1 MRKLSKL
8 EIKVTQDKLT
18 NAYNREYFDKYYK
31 DWIISINKFNL
42 KLAVVML
49 DIDNFKYVNDTFGHD
64 VGDLVLIDFVKVI
77 CTNLRSNDI
86 FVRWG
91 GEEFILVLKLKDE
104 KDLLKILEN
113 LRHKVEIYNFPKIG
127 KGTCSFGATI
137 YKDDE
142 DIFKTI
148 KRADEAVY
156 KAKNL
161 GRNRVEIIS

>member
-1 MRKLSKL
+1 MIFL
-8 EIKVTQDKLT
+8 
-18 NAYNREYFDKYYK
+18 
-31 DWIISINKFNL
+31 
-42 KLAVVML
+42 L
-49 DIDNFKYVNDTFGHD
+49 DG
-64 VGDLVLIDFVKVI
+64 
-77 CTNLRSNDI
+77 
-86 FVRWG
+86 G

-127 KGTCSFGATI
+127 KRTCSFGATI